1 MDVRNKIAGG
11 EAMGRLQGK
20 VAVVMGAGSSG
31 PGWSNGKAV
40 AATYAREGAKV
51 VAVDFDLA
59 RAEETAQAIAGE
71 GHLAKAFRADAT
83 QEADVEAVM
92 AFAIE
97 QFGALDIL
105 HNNIGS
111 ASDKSE
117 RIHEHSLGNW
127 DRELAVTLKTGF
139 LGMKAAIP
147 HMLKAGGGAIVN
159 TSSIAAVRPL
169 TRGSNA
175 SYAAAK
181 AGIEAITKVAASDY
195 GPDNI
200 RVNCVRIGYADTP
213 LVRGLYLKAG
223 VPADEVDGL
232 MLQSGKSVPLR
243 NERTT
248 VWDVAN
254 AALFLASD
262 EAKHITGVILNVDGG
277 LDVAQI

>member
-1 MDVRNKIAGG
+1 LSWRNNGR
-11 EAMGRLQGK
+11 EAQVGRLQDK

-40 AATYAREGAKV
+40 AMTYARAGAKV
-51 VAVDFDLA
+51 VAVDFDAA
-59 RAEETAQAIAGE
+59 RAAETAGLITGE
-71 GHLAKAFRADAT
+71 GLAGRSFRADAT
-83 QEADVEAVM
+83 SADQVEAAM
-92 AFAIE
+92 AFAVA
-97 QFGALDIL
+97 QFGRVDVL

-111 ASDKSE
+111 ASDRPE
-117 RIHEHSLGNW
+117 RLHEHRLESWN
-127 DRELAVTLKTGF
+127 REIDITLKTGF
-139 LGMKAAIP
+139 LGMRAAIP
-147 HMLKAGGGAIVN
+147 HMLAVGGGAIVN

-169 TRGSNA
+169 NRGSNA

-181 AGIEAITKVAASDY
+181 AGIEAITRVAAADY

-200 RVNCVRIGYADTP
+200 RVNCLRIGYADTP

-223 VPADEVDGL
+223 VPAEQVDEM
-232 MLQSGKSVPLR
+232 MLASGKSVPLR

-262 EAKHITGVILNVDGG
+262 EARHITGVILNVDGG
-277 LDVAQI
+277 LDVSPI